1 VSLVC
6 CFRVE
11 REKARPETSARQG
24 VVRVVRGSVP
34 SGGNRKGLSTVAVGA
49 PADWLVVVVKPL

>member
-1 VSLVC
+1 
-6 CFRVE
+6 
-11 REKARPETSARQG
+11 
-24 VVRVVRGSVP
+24 VVRGSVP